1 MKRRIGFL
9 FLLTVVSLF
18 SITGIVLASDS
29 KSSSYAEKI
38 EAKLQ
43 AAVDA
48 GKLTQDQADAKL
60 QAIGDGKTCT
70 RKKMNR
76 PTVKGIEGKL
86 QAAVDAGKLTQEQ
99 ADTKLQAI
107 ADGKTRI
114 KNGSHWHKRGF
125 GTPKTKLGKGT
136 RT

>member
-48 GKLTQDQADAKL
+48 GKLTQ
-60 QAIGDGKTCT
+60 
-70 RKKMNR
+70 
-76 PTVKGIEGKL
+76 
-86 QAAVDAGKLTQEQ
+86 EQ
-99 ADTKLQAI
+99 ADTKLQSI